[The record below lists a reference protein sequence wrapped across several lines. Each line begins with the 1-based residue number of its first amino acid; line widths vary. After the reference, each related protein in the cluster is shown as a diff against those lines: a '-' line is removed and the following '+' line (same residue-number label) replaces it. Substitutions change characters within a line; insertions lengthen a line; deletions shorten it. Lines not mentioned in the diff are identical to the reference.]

1 MNLKLKKYLLLI
13 LIIAVCLYGAIKL
26 KSDTIQTNAD
36 IKNENLSNKKIGWG
50 IKRNDNHEQ
59 PDVGTYN
66 KNILEKYNRNVFGKQ
81 RKKICIFNI

>member
-66 KNILEKYNRNVFGKQ
+66 KNILEKYNRNVFGK
-81 RKKICIFNI
+81 

>member
-1 MNLKLKKYLLLI
+1 MNLKFKKYLLLI

-66 KNILEKYNRNVFGKQ
+66 KNILEKYNRNVFGK
-81 RKKICIFNI
+81 

>member
-1 MNLKLKKYLLLI
+1 MNLKFKKYLLLI

-50 IKRNDNHEQ
+50 IKRKDNHEQ

-66 KNILEKYNRNVFGKQ
+66 KNILEKYNRNVFGK
-81 RKKICIFNI
+81 